1 MDTLKGIPVSA
12 GIAIGEVF
20 KYVPY
25 EPQLGDE
32 NFPPEEK
39 NAQLE
44 RLKAAVEGARAELQ
58 KLAASMDDPEKGK
71 IFKAH
76 EDFLDDEVMFDEI
89 LDSIKGENTS
99 PDHAVFSVY
108 STYMKVIGKAKDP
121 LIRER
126 AADLQDV
133 RNRIIRN
140 LQGIEEKN
148 LSRLPGPRIVL
159 AHDLFPSD
167 TATIDRANV
176 IGVATEIG
184 GNTSHSA
191 IIAKSY
197 GIPAVLGVG
206 GLMNAFTDGE
216 HIIMDA
222 VKGCLIP
229 NPGDAVLAEYNT
241 LRELYLKDME
251 QADKFIAVKAETN
264 DGVQIDVG
272 LNIGSAMPSAEFE
285 FCDFVGLL
293 RTEFLYMEKIRMPTE
308 EEQYDSYKAI
318 LTAMKGKPVTLRT
331 LDIGGD
337 KKLSYLP
344 LPHEDNP
351 FLGERALRL
360 CFSHPDLF
368 TTQLRAALRASVHG
382 SLQIMFPMVGSMEDW
397 RRAIVC
403 LNAVRKQLDD
413 EGVAYSRDIKVGIM
427 IEIPSAAII
436 ADKLAAEVD
445 FASIGSNDL
454 CQYLF
459 AVDRMNPSV
468 EEYYQEFSPALFRT
482 MEMAVS
488 AFNRAGKPISI
499 CGEQGG
505 NPLAAPI
512 LIGIGMRKLSM
523 SASSF
528 GKVKRVISGISV
540 KECESLARKVLAMDT
555 EQEVKE
561 AVQEFIK
568 RG

>member
-1 MDTLKGIPVSA
+1 MDILKGIPVSG

-20 KYVPY
+20 KYVPF
-25 EPQLGDE
+25 EPQVNE
-32 NFPPEEK
+32 EHFPPEEQS
-39 NAQLE
+39 AQLE
-44 RLKAAVEGARAELQ
+44 RLKAAIEGARAEL
-58 KLAASMDDPEKGK
+58 KRLAASMDDPEKGK

-76 EDFLDDEVMFDEI
+76 EDFLDDEVM
-89 LDSIKGENTS
+89 LDDIYDCIKSENAC
-99 PDHAVFSVY
+99 PEHAVFTVY
-108 STYMKVIGKAKDP
+108 SSYMKVIGKAKDP

-197 GIPAVLGVG
+197 GIPAVLGVS
-206 GLMNAFTDGE
+206 GLMTSLNDGE
-216 HIIMDA
+216 QLIMDA
-222 VKGCLIP
+222 MAGDLIP
-229 NPGDAVLAEYNT
+229 NPDEAVLTKYNA
-241 LRELYLKDME
+241 LREQYRKDKE
-251 QADKFIAVKAETN
+251 QADKFMAVKAETKDN
-264 DGVQIDVG
+264 VIIDIG
-272 LNIGSAMPSAEFE
+272 MNIGSCMPSAEFE

-308 EEQYDSYKAI
+308 EEQYESYKTI

-337 KKLSYLP
+337 KRLSYLP
-344 LPHEDNP
+344 LPHEENP

-382 SLQIMFPMVGSMEDW
+382 SLQIMFPMVGSLEDW
-397 RRAIVC
+397 RRAKAWIDS
-403 LNAVRKQLDD
+403 VREQLDT
-413 EGVAYSRDIKVGIM
+413 EGIPYSRDVKVGIM

-454 CQYLF
+454 CQYTF

-468 EEYYQEFSPALFRT
+468 EGYYQEFSPALFRT
-482 MEMAVS
+482 IEMAVS

-499 CGEQGG
+499 CGELGG
-505 NPLAAPI
+505 SPLAAPI
-512 LIGIGMRKLSM
+512 LLGIGMRKLSM

-528 GKVKRVISGISV
+528 GKVKQIISGISIQ
-540 KECESLARKVLAMDT
+540 EAESLARKVLAMDT

-561 AVQEFIK
+561 AGREFISVF
-568 RG
+568 